1 MIVRHAART
10 DVGNWREKNEDSFLV
25 KEDLGL
31 FAVADGMGGHVGG
44 GLASQ
49 LCLKGLEESMRR
61 LVRERTAE
69 DPESTQRQPL
79 FQRLSRAFKGPP
91 QPRDAREVILR
102 KSMEDANQTVYQ
114 YARANPKYK
123 GMGTTLTSLWIDP
136 ADDTSL
142 YTYIANLGDSRTYLV
157 REGELHLVTQDHSWV
172 QEQVREGRLSS
183 VEAEAHY
190 LKNVVT
196 RCVGLDEHVDVDV
209 FQNELREKDRY
220 LLCSDGLTNMLRPE
234 EMNEALAGENL
245 DAVADDLVERAK
257 IAGGMDNI
265 TVVLVELTRL

>member
-1 MIVRHAART
+1 MILRHAART
-10 DVGNWREKNEDSFLV
+10 DIGNWREKNEDSFLV
-25 KEDLGL
+25 HEEMGL
-31 FAVADGMGGHVGG
+31 YAVADGMGGHIGG

-49 LCLKGLEESMRR
+49 LCVKGLQDGLLR
-61 LVRERTAE
+61 LVRERSAD

-79 FQRLSRAFKGPP
+79 FHRLTRAFKGTAA
-91 QPRDAREVILR
+91 PRDAHEVILR
-102 KSMEDANQTVYQ
+102 KSMEEANRIVYE
-114 YARANPKYK
+114 YAKNNPKYK
-123 GMGTTLTSLWIDP
+123 GMGTTLTSLWVDP
-136 ADDTSL
+136 ANEDGL
-142 YTYIANLGDSRTYLV
+142 YTYVANLGDSRTYLV
-157 REGELHLVTQDHSWV
+157 RDGELQLVTQDHSWV

-220 LLCSDGLTNMLRPE
+220 LLCSDGLTNMIRPDE
-234 EMNEALAGENL
+234 ILEALSGDNL
-245 DAVADDLVERAK
+245 DTMADDLIERAK